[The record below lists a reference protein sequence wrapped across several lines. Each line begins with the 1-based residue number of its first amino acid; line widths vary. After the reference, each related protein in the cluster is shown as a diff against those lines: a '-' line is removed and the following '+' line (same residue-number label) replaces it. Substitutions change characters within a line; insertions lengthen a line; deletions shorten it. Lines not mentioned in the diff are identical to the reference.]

1 MADMQQFLQQCEQ
14 SLANILGR
22 KDWLK
27 TEQALV
33 PVCDG
38 ATTSLVREW
47 MQNVWSAADRI
58 PNGQYV
64 DTSIQELIKATA
76 REDLF
81 QETRP
86 TATRR
91 YTRLS

>member
-1 MADMQQFLQQCEQ
+1 MADMQQFLQQCER
-14 SLANILGR
+14 SLVNILGR

-38 ATTSLVREW
+38 TIRSLVREW
-47 MQNVWSAADRI
+47 IQNVRSAADRI
-58 PNGQYV
+58 PHGQNV

-76 REDLF
+76 QEDLF
-81 QETRP
+81 
-86 TATRR
+86 
-91 YTRLS
+91 